1 MVQFNSRYVDRHNV
15 YVLDDVLIWNA
26 NALKLFSGFLSLQT
40 LRIRKEFKT
49 PSYLH
54 HSIRRSLVHNFS
66 EKNIKEN

>member
-40 LRIRKEFKT
+40 LRIR
-49 PSYLH
+49 
-54 HSIRRSLVHNFS
+54 
-66 EKNIKEN
+66 